1 MGVRGMPNAIDQHIA
16 STEIQNKLDQSKLL
30 AQHLELRNIR
40 CPVCGFRLLDVYG
53 YNHYLVRVKCRK
65 CKFDEVID
73 TAFFRTIRKNKC
85 KIK

>member
-1 MGVRGMPNAIDQHIA
+1 MPNAIDQHIA

-73 TAFFRTIRKNKC
+73 TAFFLTTFNRVCGAAQRMC
-85 KIK
+85 